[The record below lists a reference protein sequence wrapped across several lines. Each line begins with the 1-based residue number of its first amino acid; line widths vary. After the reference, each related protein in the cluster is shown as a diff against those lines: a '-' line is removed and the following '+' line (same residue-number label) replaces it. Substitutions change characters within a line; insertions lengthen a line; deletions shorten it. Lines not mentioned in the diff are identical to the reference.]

1 MMTDALLDELLAA
14 RQARK
19 PCALVTVADTKGSV
33 PRAAGA
39 KMLVYLDGL
48 TSGTIGGGKFE
59 ALAVADALDCL
70 REKETRLKT
79 FPLHENDPASFG
91 AIRGGEA
98 TVLIEPQLLREALFL
113 IGAGHGAR
121 AIARLAVDFGLF
133 VTVIDD
139 RAEQLDGLPAQVA
152 RVSAMSAPE
161 FITTRP
167 WRTDEAIVIVS
178 RNHELDREALASA
191 LQTHGTGYIGMIGS
205 RRKVRQVFEELR
217 HCGVSEDALATV
229 YAPIGLDIGADS
241 PTEIAVSVVAEIL
254 AILRNTSGENLRA
267 VGDKS
272 AG

>member
-1 MMTDALLDELLAA
+1 M
-14 RQARK
+14 
-19 PCALVTVADTKGSV
+19 
-33 PRAAGA
+33 
-39 KMLVYLDGL
+39 
-48 TSGTIGGGKFE
+48 
-59 ALAVADALDCL
+59 
-70 REKETRLKT
+70 KT

-91 AIRGGEA
+91 AICGGEA
-98 TVLIEPQLLREALFL
+98 TALIEPQLLREALFL
-113 IGAGHGAR
+113 VGAGHCAR
-121 AIARLAVDFGLF
+121 AIARLAVDCGLF
-133 VTVIDD
+133 VSVIDD

-161 FITTRP
+161 FIATRP

-191 LQTHGTGYIGMIGS
+191 LQIHGAGYIGMIGS

-217 HCGVSEDALATV
+217 HRGVSEDALATV

-241 PTEIAVSVVAEIL
+241 PIEIAVSVVAEIL